1 MSLTIKAAVAVALAV
16 AALWTPAS
24 VPVVSPPP
32 APALWAGGAALA
44 GRIVDTLSTDAALGQ
59 LVAAR
64 ADAPGLS
71 DMVRQGR
78 VGRVE
83 VSGGATAPHVAR
95 LREWRDAAVLPIMVS
110 TGDGTELALP
120 FGDAP
125 AFPAASML
133 AASGRADLAF
143 YSGKALGQAASDL
156 GVHAP
161 GTPISLGAGGSAFGL
176 IPGGPAVEAL
186 ARGLR
191 EGGVLPAATVRDDEG
206 LVALGALGRAGL
218 MEVRLVVDTDDDLE
232 RIAAIQ
238 AQDGFDGLIQAEV
251 DARATGAVDAVRAG
265 ADVVLSQSPAAV
277 RDSLAR
283 AVETGRLPRARVDAA
298 ARRVLS
304 AKAWAGLALA
314 PPPRGG
320 GDQRPAQRLDGW
332 RPPTAA
338 LLDRTGLLVD
348 EASRAAVTILQSN
361 NGPLPLV
368 GDRVPASTFVV
379 LLDPGVEPDAGL
391 TFVNTFGDQLAPQGR
406 ASYVR
411 LGLGETAERYDD
423 ALDAAGDADLVVLAA
438 LPDAD
443 GGLAPRHRAF
453 AERLGER
460 EPIVFVALGGPEL
473 AAGLPD
479 RLALVASFGQT
490 DAAQRAA
497 AHAMTGRTDV
507 LGTLPLGVAGV
518 AAAGDGVRLRQ
529 QAPRLG
535 TPQEAGL
542 DAQAADRVDRVM
554 EQAVRDGAFPG
565 AAVAVG
571 RDGVLLRLR
580 GYGRLSRTGAEVTPD
595 TPYDLASL
603 TKVVGTTAAAMR
615 LVEQN
620 KLDLDATVTTYLPRY
635 RSLGKDRVTVRQ
647 LLAHSA
653 GHRAW
658 YPFWSEGIADR
669 RDVLEFIYADT
680 LQYRPGAR
688 SRYSDFD
695 MILLG
700 EVLAQAAGE
709 GLGEVFRDQVF
720 DPLSMDA
727 TGFRRVGDVDRAV
740 APTESDQAFRGRV
753 LQGEVHDEAASVMGG
768 VAGHAGL
775 FSTASDMARFAYTMA
790 NGGAGYGTRL
800 VRRTT
805 LERFTEPVR
814 LRSTYPTGLGWMVNA
829 GRGNSS
835 AGGMGPRAFGHTGYT
850 GTSIWIDPDQRS
862 FVVLLSNRV
871 HPSRRNRRIREVR
884 PALADALA
892 DAIRT
897 PPGLASRG
905 WGFGP
910 LPDDLTD

>member
-1 MSLTIKAAVAVALAV
+1 MSLIVKAVVAVALAV
-16 AALWTPAS
+16 AALWTAVR

-32 APALWAGGAALA
+32 APALWADGAALA
-44 GRIVDTLSTDAALGQ
+44 GRIVDTLSTEAALGQ
-59 LVAAR
+59 LVVAR
-64 ADAPGLS
+64 SDAQGLEG
-71 DMVRQGR
+71 MIREGQ

-83 VSGGATAPHVAR
+83 VSGGATDPHLAR
-95 LREWRDAAVLPIMVS
+95 LRQWRDAAALPVLVS
-110 TGDGTELALP
+110 TGDGPELALP

-143 YSGKALGQAASDL
+143 YSGKALGQTSASL

-161 GTPISLGAGGSAFGL
+161 GTPISLGAGGSAFGV

-206 LVALGALGRAGL
+206 VAALNALGRAGL
-218 MEVRLVVDTDDDLE
+218 MEVRLIVDSGDDVE
-232 RIAAIQ
+232 RIASIQ
-238 AQDGFDGLIQAEV
+238 QQAGFNGLIQAEV
-251 DARATGAVDAVRAG
+251 DARAAGAVDAVRAG
-265 ADVVLSQSPAAV
+265 ADLVLSQSPAAV
-277 RDSLAR
+277 LDSLAR
-283 AVETGRLPRARVDAA
+283 AVKTGRLPRARVDAA
-298 ARRVLS
+298 AQRVLS
-304 AKAWAGLALA
+304 AKAWVGLALA
-314 PPPRGG
+314 PPPRGA
-320 GDQRPAQRLDGW
+320 GDQRAAQRLDPW

-338 LLDRTGLLVD
+338 LVERTGLLRD
-348 EASRAAVTILQSN
+348 EASRAAVTVLQSN

-368 GDRVPASTFVV
+368 GPSVPASTFVI
-379 LLDPGVEPDAGL
+379 LLDPGVEADAGL
-391 TFVNTFGDQLAPQGR
+391 AFVNTFGDQLAPEGR
-406 ASYVR
+406 TSYVR
-411 LGLGETAERYDD
+411 LGLGQSTESYDD
-423 ALDAAGDADLVVLAA
+423 ALNAARDADLVVLAA

-453 AERLGER
+453 AERLGAR
-460 EPIVFVALGGPEL
+460 ESIVFVALGDPGL
-473 AAGLPD
+473 ANGLPP
-479 RLALVASFGQT
+479 RRALVVAFDQT

-497 AHAMTGRTDV
+497 AHTMTGQSDV
-507 LGTLPLGVAGV
+507 LGTLPVGVAGIG
-518 AAAGDGVRLRQ
+518 AAGDGVRLRQ
-529 QAPRLG
+529 QALRQG
-535 TPQEAGL
+535 SPQEAGL
-542 DAQAADRVDRVM
+542 DAQAAERIDRVM
-554 EQAVRDGAFPG
+554 ERAVRDGAFPG
-565 AAVAVG
+565 AAIAVG
-571 RDGVLLRLR
+571 RDGVLLRLQ
-580 GYGRLSRTGAEVTPD
+580 GYGRLSRTGPAVSPD

-615 LVEQN
+615 LVEQDE
-620 KLDLDATVTTYLPRY
+620 LDLDATVFSYLPRY

-653 GHRAW
+653 GHRPW
-658 YPFWSEGIADR
+658 YPFWSEGILDR

-680 LQYRPGAR
+680 LRYTPGTQ

-700 EVLAQAAGE
+700 EVLAQATGDD
-709 GLGEVFRDQVF
+709 LSQVFQDQVF
-720 DPLSMDA
+720 DPLAMDD
-727 TGFRRVGDVDRAV
+727 TGFRGVGAVDRAV
-740 APTESDQAFRGRV
+740 APTESDRAFRGRV

-775 FSTASDMARFAYTMA
+775 FSTARDLSRFAFAMS

-805 LERFTEPVR
+805 LERFIQPVR

-829 GRGNSS
+829 GKGNTS
-835 AGGMGPRAFGHTGYT
+835 AGEMGPRAFGHTGYT
-850 GTSIWIDPDQRS
+850 GTSVWIDPDQRS

-884 PALADALA
+884 PALADALVE
-892 DAIRT
+892 AIRT

>member
-1 MSLTIKAAVAVALAV
+1 MSLTLKAVAAVALAA
-16 AALWTPAS
+16 AALWTPAR
-24 VPVVSPPP
+24 VPVVSAPP
-32 APALWAGGAALA
+32 APALWADGAALA

-64 ADAPGLS
+64 ADAPGLL

-83 VSGGATAPHVAR
+83 VSGGATDAHVAR
-95 LREWRDAAVLPIMVS
+95 LRQWRDAAALPVMVS
-110 TGDGTELALP
+110 TGDGPELGLP

-125 AFPAASML
+125 ALPSAPML
-133 AASGRADLAF
+133 AASGRTDLAF
-143 YSGKALGQAASDL
+143 YAGKALGQAATDL
-156 GVHAP
+156 GVHVP

-176 IPGGPAVEAL
+176 VPGGPAVHAL

-206 LVALGALGRAGL
+206 VPALDALGRAGL
-218 MEVRLVVDTDDDLE
+218 MEVRLIVDSQDDLE
-232 RIAAIQ
+232 RIAAIR
-238 AQDGFDGLIQAEV
+238 ALGGFDGLIQAEV
-251 DARATGAVDAVRAG
+251 DARASGAVDAVRAG

-283 AVETGRLPRARVDAA
+283 AVETGRLPRDRVDAA

-320 GDQRPAQRLDGW
+320 GDRRPAQRLDGW
-332 RPPTAA
+332 RPPSAA
-338 LLDRTGLLVD
+338 LLGRAGLLLD
-348 EASRAAVTILQSN
+348 EASRAAVTVLQSN

-368 GDRVPASTFVV
+368 GHRAPASTFVI

-391 TFVNTFGDQLAPQGR
+391 AFANTLGDQLAPQGR

-411 LGLGETAERYDD
+411 LGLGEAAERYDD

-460 EPIVFVALGGPEL
+460 EPVVLVALGGPEL
-473 AAGLPD
+473 AVGLPA

-497 AHAMTGRTDV
+497 AHAMTGRTEV

-542 DAQAADRVDRVM
+542 DAQAAERVDRVM
-554 EQAVRDGAFPG
+554 ERAVRDGAFPG

-580 GYGRLSRTGAEVTPD
+580 GYGRLSRAGAEVTPD

-620 KLDLDATVTTYLPRY
+620 KLDLDAAVSSYLPRY
-635 RSLGKDRVTVRQ
+635 RTLGKDRVTVRQ

-658 YPFWSEGIADR
+658 YPFWSDGIRDR
-669 RDVLEFIYADT
+669 RGALEFIYADT
-680 LQYRPGAR
+680 LQYRPGAQ

-700 EVLAQAAGE
+700 EVLAEVAGDD
-709 GLGEVFRDQVF
+709 LATVFRDQVF
-720 DPLSMDA
+720 DPLAMDA

-835 AGGMGPRAFGHTGYT
+835 AGTMGPRAFGHTGYT

-884 PALADALA
+884 PALADALV

-910 LPDDLTD
+910 LPDDLPD